1 MCLCGSRCS
10 SLESGTRLLSLDGG
24 ESLQLVLGH
33 VDLLSTLELVGG
45 SRDEVGSVGVER
57 LVSRSSSGKSFS
69 FGIDNGGGSSIGL
82 SLLEVL
88 DDGELHGVLDQVERE
103 VPDNVPDPDD
113 TDPSTR
119 DGLDVGETP
128 ITEGG
133 NDGRNQLGETEGN
146 HESVRR
152 SLGPRRSVRSS
163 DEDKSLRDDGNLEV
177 DDHVSSGVVGL
188 FTDSVDTEGRLEE
201 VSVSHD
207 GVEGDSRSSE
217 VKTVTDTVSD
227 ELGQMP

>member
-88 DDGELHGVLDQVERE
+88 DDGELHGYLTKSRGKYQ
-103 VPDNVPDPDD
+103 
-113 TDPSTR
+113 TMFQTQ
-119 DGLDVGETP
+119 TIP
-128 ITEGG
+128 IHPPEMDWTLVKPQSPKAAMMEEINWARQKAIMRAYEG
-133 NDGRNQLGETEGN
+133 
-146 HESVRR
+146 
-152 SLGPRRSVRSS
+152 RSV
-163 DEDKSLRDDGNLEV
+163 
-177 DDHVSSGVVGL
+177 H
-188 FTDSVDTEGRLEE
+188 EG
-201 VSVSHD
+201 
-207 GVEGDSRSSE
+207 
-217 VKTVTDTVSD
+217 
-227 ELGQMP
+227 P